1 MIDAVIKSSFLFS
14 RKLMTLPFIKVFIP
28 MVAPT
33 IQTIIITNVNEGTKI
48 SVVNVILFIL
58 ANYKN
63 YFIKISVN
71 TIKIKRSTPPS
82 NIF

>member
-1 MIDAVIKSSFLFS
+1 MIDAVIKSSFLFR

-33 IQTIIITNVNEGTKI
+33 IQTIIITNVNVGTKI

-58 ANYKN
+58 AY
-63 YFIKISVN
+63 
-71 TIKIKRSTPPS
+71 
-82 NIF
+82 